1 MSVTQVAR
9 RLVAHQAEHPVV
21 SLYLD
26 LDPERFATPPARAS
40 QIRSLLDGARREV
53 ERDASLGHESRQAL
67 REDLER
73 IETYLHSAEAPV
85 QGARAL
91 AVFCSLR
98 DQLFE
103 VVPLARPTEALAV
116 IERKP
121 YVEPLVRGMEDRQW
135 CVALVSRRSARVLSG
150 PGDRLEERQRIEDNV
165 HPQHDQG
172 GWSQARYQ
180 RSVDKDADDH
190 LRRVAEML
198 FRRWR
203 RERFDRLA
211 LGGPA
216 EAVTRLQSFLHEDLR
231 PLLTERRIDVDV
243 SAASED
249 AIRAAAARLV
259 EEDDRERERA
269 ALDRL
274 AAAEGT
280 GGRGAGGLE
289 ETLRALGEQR
299 VDTLLLDPRF
309 DRVGARCPSCG
320 LLLSRADGT
329 CPADGAALQPVQRLR
344 EAVVEAALAQDA
356 HVMAVRHFP
365 DLGPFQGIAALLRY

>member
-1 MSVTQVAR
+1 MSVTRLAR
-9 RLVAHQAEHPVV
+9 RLVAHQADHPVV

-73 IETYLHSAEAPV
+73 IETYLHSADAPF

-98 DQLFE
+98 DELFE
-103 VVPLARPTEALAV
+103 VVQLARPTEALAV

-121 YVEPLVRGMEDRQW
+121 YVEPLVRGVEDRQW

-165 HPQHDQG
+165 HGQHDQG

-180 RSVDKDADDH
+180 RSVDKDAEDH
-190 LRRVAEML
+190 LRRVADML

-216 EAVTRLQSFLHEDLR
+216 EAVARLETFLHEELR
-231 PLLTERRIDVDV
+231 PLLTERHIDVDV
-243 SAASED
+243 AAASED
-249 AIRAAAARLV
+249 AIRAAAGRLV

-274 AAAEGT
+274 AEAGGT
-280 GGRGAGGLE
+280 GSRGAGGLE
-289 ETLRALGEQR
+289 ETLGALGERR
-299 VDTLLLDPRF
+299 VDTLLLDATF
-309 DRVGARCPSCG
+309 DRAGARCPSCG
-320 LLLSRADGT
+320 LLLAQAGRA
-329 CPADGAALQPVQRLR
+329 CPADGATPQPVERLR

-356 HVMAVRHFP
+356 HVMAVRHFS
-365 DLGPFQGIAALLRY
+365 DLGPFGGIAALLRF